1 MIFFGGLE
9 RCRQTQINFSENTH
23 APLKKKRQKKRFGLL
38 LSDCLKKNVRNKFV
52 WKRNNQ
58 YLCIFFQ
65 TIENN
70 QYVIVLIPI
79 PFGYER

>member
-1 MIFFGGLE
+1 MQADSNKL
-9 RCRQTQINFSENTH
+9 SENTH
-23 APLKKKRQKKRFGLL
+23 APPKKTSKKTVWLTSLGLPE
-38 LSDCLKKNVRNKFV
+38 KNVRNKFV

>member
-1 MIFFGGLE
+1 MIFLVT
-9 RCRQTQINFSENTH
+9 RTVQADSKKLSENTH

-70 QYVIVLIPI
+70 QYMIVLIPI